1 MRAVLMA
8 RTAFQVWALLAC
20 AGLLVAFSSGAAA
33 QELVPRAY
41 VIAPVGSN
49 AVVLQYTHLAGD
61 IQLDGAVPITGATA
75 KSHLAAIG
83 YYRTF
88 GLFGR
93 TASVT
98 VNLPYGYG
106 RFAGTALG
114 VPRSTTLSGLLD
126 SSLRLSINL
135 IGGRAMTLPQ
145 FASWRQGSLL
155 GASVKI
161 VAPTGQ
167 YDSTRLLNWGTN
179 RWAFKPE
186 LGYSQRLGNWIL
198 DIYLGAWFFTTNP
211 KFFSQ
216 NAYVAGTLTQE
227 ESPIGSFEAHLGYN
241 ISPRFWLSADAN
253 FWRGGTTSL
262 NGVANPGTT
271 QQSSRVGI
279 TASIPLTAHQAL
291 KLSASE
297 GAYVTYG
304 GDYRSISLAWQYS
317 WIASSARH

>member
-1 MRAVLMA
+1 MF
-8 RTAFQVWALLAC
+8 RTALSMWALVLAC
-20 AGLLVAFSSGAAA
+20 AAVFTAFSPGAAG

-49 AVVLQYTHLAGD
+49 AVVLQYTHLGGD
-61 IQLDGAVPITGATA
+61 IQLDGALPITGATA
-75 KSHLAAIG
+75 KSDLMAIG
-83 YYRTF
+83 FYRTF
-88 GLFGR
+88 GLFDR

-106 RFAGTALG
+106 QFAGTAFG

-135 IGGRAMTLPQ
+135 IGGRAMTLPE
-145 FASWRQGSLL
+145 FARWRQSSLL
-155 GASVKI
+155 GVSIKI

-198 DIYLGAWFFTTNP
+198 DAYVGAWFYTTNP
-211 KFFSQ
+211 RFFSN
-216 NAYVAGTLTQE
+216 NAYVARTLTQGQA
-227 ESPIGSFEAHLGYN
+227 PIGSLEGHLGYN
-241 ISPRFWLSADAN
+241 VSPRFWVSADAN
-253 FWRGGTTSL
+253 FWRGGATSL
-262 NGVANPGTT
+262 NGVSNPRTT

-279 TASIPLTAHQAL
+279 TASIPLTVHQAL
-291 KLSASE
+291 KLSASD
-297 GAYVTYG
+297 GAYVHYG
-304 GDYRSISLAWQYS
+304 GNYRSISLAWQYS
-317 WIASSARH
+317 WISGSARH